1 MKKQKIIIIDY
12 TLGNLF
18 SVQRALHNVGANV
31 KISDNKNDIYDADK
45 IVLPG
50 VGAFSAGIKGLQ
62 EKNLSETIIKVV
74 NDGKPI
80 LGICLGMQMLM
91 TKSEENGLHKGLNLI
106 KGKVSEFE
114 SPTTNDSFKIPHY
127 GWSKVNVPKGAN
139 SNSWDKTLLNG
150 FSKKNLFCY
159 FVHSFFVKTNNSAHT
174 IGETIYGKNLY
185 ASVISNKNITGCQF
199 HPEKSGQDGLRIIN
213 NFVQM
218 KD

>member
-18 SVQRALHNVGANV
+18 SVQRAFYNIGANV
-31 KISDNKNDIYDADK
+31 KISDNKKDIYDADK

-50 VGAFSAGIKGLQ
+50 VGAFSAGMKGLQ

-91 TKSEENGLHKGLNLI
+91 TESEENGLHKGLNLI
-106 KGKVSEFE
+106 KGKVAEFE
-114 SPTTNDSFKIPHY
+114 SPTKNDSFKIPHY
-127 GWSKVNVPKGAN
+127 GWSKVNMPKGTK

-174 IGETIYGKNLY
+174 IGETFYGKNLF
-185 ASVISNKNITGCQF
+185 ASVISYKNITGCQF